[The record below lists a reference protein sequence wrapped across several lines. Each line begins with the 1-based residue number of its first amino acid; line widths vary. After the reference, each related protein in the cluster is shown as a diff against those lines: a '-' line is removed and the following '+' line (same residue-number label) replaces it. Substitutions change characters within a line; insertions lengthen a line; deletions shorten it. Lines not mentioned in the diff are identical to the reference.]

1 MTCNKER
8 TAQFMSG
15 RIDLNDKLVFL
26 FHLDECPS
34 CWSEVYDA
42 VKAHHAHYY
51 KTSSRGVQLS
61 DKELNRIEFED
72 RIVEVA

>member
-15 RIDLNDKLVFL
+15 RIDLDDKLVFL